1 MMVVTRAQV
10 AQLAGVSPSLV
21 SYVTNDGPRS
31 VSPQARAR
39 IEEAIE
45 ELGYTPNV
53 VAQALRGS
61 GTRTIGL
68 LIPTAV
74 NPFFGELS
82 TAIEKELFDSG
93 NTLAVG
99 ITNDDLDRELRYLKT
114 LLARQVD
121 GIMVISSHSRATLD
135 KLASA
140 DTPSMV
146 IDRLP
151 EEINVSTVAVDN
163 QHGAMTAVAHLHDH
177 GHEVVGCIGG
187 RAGTASADARVEAW
201 RMQQGAAGFETSDSL
216 VTRTDFTEQSGYD
229 GAMALLGSSPG
240 RGHGASKPTGLFVSS
255 DIQATGVLLACHEL
269 GLSVPGDIAIVSF
282 DGTEAGA
289 FSVPPLTSYRQPV
302 EELARLAVSGL
313 LERIEEPSLPP
324 LHEVPRGS
332 LRIGRSCGEHATGRG
347 GVAHAGG

>member
-1 MMVVTRAQV
+1 MVVTRAQV
-10 AQLAGVSPSLV
+10 ARLAGVSPSLV

-39 IEEAIE
+39 IERAIE
-45 ELGYTPNV
+45 ELGYTPNA
-53 VAQALRGS
+53 VAQALRGG

-99 ITNDDLDRELRYLKT
+99 ITNDELDRELRYLKT

-135 KLASA
+135 ELASA
-140 DTPSMV
+140 RTPAVV

-151 EEINVSTVAVDN
+151 EEIDVSTVAVDN
-163 QHGAMTAVAHLHDH
+163 RHGTMAAVSHLHEH
-177 GHEVVGCIGG
+177 GHEVVACIGG
-187 RAGTASADARVEAW
+187 RAGTASADERVEAW
-201 RMQQGAAGFETSDSL
+201 RLQQEAAGFDSSDAL
-216 VTRTDFTEQSGYD
+216 VTRTDFTEQGGYD
-229 GAMALLGSSPG
+229 AAMTLLGDSS
-240 RGHGASKPTGLFVSS
+240 RYRDGARRPRGLFVSS

-282 DGTEAGA
+282 DGTEAGTFA
-289 FSVPPLTSYRQPV
+289 VPPLTSYRQPV

-313 LERIEEPSLPP
+313 LERIEEPGLPP
-324 LHEVPRGS
+324 QHRTPRGS
-332 LRIGRSCGEHATGRG
+332 LRIGRSCGEHAADGKGT
-347 GVAHAGG
+347 AHAGG